1 MPRTLLLGI
10 DGATYDVLD
19 PLMRDGT
26 MPFLARLVDGGVR
39 APLMS
44 TALPLTAQ
52 AWPSLMTG
60 RSPGHHGLID
70 FVRFQ
75 PAPSGGGSFRFTT
88 SRDLAC
94 ETVWTRMGRQG
105 RTATALNFFGLYPPL
120 PIDGHSIGAFIP
132 WRHLKD
138 AVHPP
143 ELYQRMLELPGFAKR
158 ELAMDHE
165 LEKKCLQG
173 LAEGETR
180 GWIELHTRRER
191 QWLSILRHLLATEP
205 SDVVAVVFDGAD
217 KLQHACWRHIDP
229 ACMADAPTAA
239 EREIRDLCRD
249 YFRRLDDILA
259 EVVALAGPGART
271 FVVSDHG
278 FGPTQEVFYV
288 NAWLEEQG
296 LLSWA
301 PGVVAD
307 RQDRL
312 SEDRVRSLAEL
323 VDWDLTQAFAVTPS
337 SNGIY
342 LAPGCEHLAAPIA
355 ERLLAFRDP
364 RSGGQVVTA
373 VRRREDAYPGPCSDR
388 APHLVLTLRDH
399 GFVSVLPAPAPL
411 VARATI
417 AGTHRPDGIFAASGP
432 GIARGI
438 SVPPL
443 SILDIAPLL
452 LHSAGLPVDGD
463 LEGRVPV
470 EIFAAGVLDREP
482 VRRAPAVTPHLAPAA
497 PGPGGDALPG
507 QELVE
512 DRLRALGYFE

>member
-1 MPRTLLLGI
+1 MPRALLLGI
-10 DGATYDVLD
+10 DGATFDVLD

-26 MPFLARLVDGGVR
+26 MPFLARLVDDGVR

-75 PAPSGGGSFRFTT
+75 PAPAGGGTFRFTT
-88 SRDLAC
+88 SRDLAS
-94 ETVWTRMGRQG
+94 ETVWTRAARQG

-143 ELYQRMLELPGFAKR
+143 ELYRRLQDLPGFAKR

-191 QWLSILRHLLATEP
+191 QWLTILRHLLTTEP
-205 SDVVAVVFDGAD
+205 SDVVAVVFDGTD
-217 KLQHACWRHIDP
+217 KLQHACWRFIDP
-229 ACMADAPTAA
+229 RLQPVDPTPD
-239 EREIRDLCRD
+239 EREIRALCLD
-249 YFRRLDDILA
+249 YFRQLDAILA
-259 EVVALAGPGART
+259 EVVSLAGPDART

-278 FGPTQEVFYV
+278 FGPTNEVFYV
-288 NAWLEEQG
+288 NTWLERQG
-296 LLSWA
+296 LLTWA
-301 PGVVAD
+301 PGAAQD
-307 RQDRL
+307 RGDRL
-312 SEDRVRSLAEL
+312 SEDRVRSLVEL
-323 VDWDLTQAFAVTPS
+323 VDWDATRAFAVTPS

-342 LAPGCEHLAAPIA
+342 LAAGSEHLAPMIA

-364 RSGGQVVTA
+364 VSGGQVVTE
-373 VRRREDAYPGPCSDR
+373 VRRREDAYPGPCADR
-388 APHLVLTLRDH
+388 APHLLLTLRDS
-399 GFVSVLPAPAPL
+399 GFVSVLPAAAPL
-411 VARATI
+411 VPRATV
-417 AGTHRPDGIFAASGP
+417 AGTHRPEGIFAACGP

-443 SILDIAPLL
+443 SILDVAPLL
-452 LHSAGLPVDGD
+452 LHSLGLPVDDD
-463 LEGRVPV
+463 LEGRVPT
-470 EIFAAGVLDREP
+470 EIFAPGVLGREP
-482 VRRAPAVTPHLAPAA
+482 VRAGAPFAA
-497 PGPGGDALPG
+497 PHVVAGDGDDGALPG